1 MRPSVRLSREGLEAE
16 AAATGFRPEVL
27 EKVLLLLDL
36 LEAVN
41 RAPELSGKLA
51 LKGGTALN
59 LFLFDDVPRL
69 SVDIDLNYVGAEDR
83 ETALKERPEV
93 ERTLGL
99 LARRL
104 GLTPQTPSREHA
116 GTGWSLRYASALGG
130 HDNIK
135 VDINYLYRVPLWPP
149 ARRDSRPVGA
159 RQASDIL
166 VLDDH
171 ELAAGKLA
179 ALLARR
185 TSRDLFD
192 AHELLTRHGGL
203 DRERL
208 RLAFVLYGA
217 MNIEDWRK
225 VSAED
230 VDRAAEDLDTYLL
243 PLLRANVARELV
255 RTGPDWGARL
265 ADECRAALLAS
276 VLPLD
281 ERELRFLERLLA
293 EGELEPERLTGDADV
308 AGRARR
314 HPALLWKRLNVRK
327 HFGLGD

>member
-1 MRPSVRLSREGLEAE
+1 MRSPVGLSRQGLEAE

-59 LFLFDDVPRL
+59 LFLFDGVPRL
-69 SVDIDLNYVGAEDR
+69 SVDIDLNYIGAEDR
-83 ETALKERPEV
+83 EAALKERLGLEKTV
-93 ERTLGL
+93 GL

-104 GLTPQTPSREHA
+104 GLTTQTPSKDHA
-116 GTGWSLRYASALGG
+116 GTSWSLRYASALGG
-130 HDNIK
+130 QDNIK

-149 ARRDSRPVGA
+149 ARRDSRPVGT

-192 AHELLTRHGGL
+192 AHELLTRHPGL
-203 DRERL
+203 DPERL

-217 MNIEDWRK
+217 MNIEDWRT

-230 VDRAAEDLDTYLL
+230 VGRAAEDLDTYLL
-243 PLLRANVARELV
+243 PLLRAGVVEGLGGA
-255 RTGPDWGARL
+255 GSDWGARL
-265 ADECRAALLAS
+265 ADECQMALLAS
-276 VLPLD
+276 VLPLN
-281 ERELRFLERLLA
+281 ERELGFLERLLA
-293 EGELEPERLTGDADV
+293 EGELEPERLTGDAEV

-327 HFGLGD
+327 HFGLDN